1 MIVVVVVV
9 VIGVV
14 NISSKL
20 VDLGFLLTGLWLFLF
35 ILVWFL
41 TLLVVSFDVQNFKIL
56 MW

>member
-1 MIVVVVVV
+1 MIVVVVV

-56 MW
+56 M